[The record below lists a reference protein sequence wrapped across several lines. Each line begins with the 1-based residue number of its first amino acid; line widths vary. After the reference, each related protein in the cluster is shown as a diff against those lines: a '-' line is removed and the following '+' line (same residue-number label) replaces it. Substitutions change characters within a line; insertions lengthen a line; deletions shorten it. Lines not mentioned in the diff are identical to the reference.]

1 LLFIL
6 ALIILGLIIVKGRGR
21 KILDLIGSRKID
33 VQLAGN
39 KLSIGDAIEAID
51 DETKQSLDDFRK
63 SHEQIQTI
71 NVRLD
76 ALEAYLRYVPLKST
90 RSPDTPPSDLPVADD
105 DFLALM
111 SKLGPNSGIRGLAQ
125 AFKPSPKSASTPT
138 EHDKPSLHESPTEGR
153 QDEIF
158 KRMLRALSDTKFRWR
173 TVERLAIE
181 AGVDEREARD
191 ILASHHPNAV
201 VLGKSKTGKI
211 IARLPDR

>member
-1 LLFIL
+1 MLNVTQATNPSILHLLLSRMLDWPFLLFIL

-71 NVRLD
+71 NLRLD

-90 RSPDTPPSDLPVADD
+90 RSPD
-105 DFLALM
+105 
-111 SKLGPNSGIRGLAQ
+111 
-125 AFKPSPKSASTPT
+125 
-138 EHDKPSLHESPTEGR
+138 
-153 QDEIF
+153 
-158 KRMLRALSDTKFRWR
+158 
-173 TVERLAIE
+173 
-181 AGVDEREARD
+181 
-191 ILASHHPNAV
+191 
-201 VLGKSKTGKI
+201 
-211 IARLPDR
+211 